1 MYCMKCI
8 NKFFKNLKII
18 DYYFFF
24 SLNNIILNYY
34 IIKHNDYRKS

>member
-1 MYCMKCI
+1 MYYMKCI

-34 IIKHNDYRKS
+34 IIKHNDYTKS